1 MVQAVRSGESL
12 RGVARAFGVSMG
24 TVAAWVERA
33 SGQRIDRVVFTDR
46 KPGRA
51 WNRTPPE
58 VEQFIP
64 IARSRLRE
72 SSVLGEYGPDAIGLA
87 LSEEPAIAQVPSA
100 GDHSPGAGALGCAR
114 WHASAAAAGAPQRVV
129 SAPSRPRAG
138 RARQFRLHRGLEDR
152 RGPLLSVLTGTSLH
166 GALPDAW
173 ILERPSAKATL
184 EALTERWQ
192 VQGLPTY
199 AQFDNETIFQGAH
212 QFADAIGRVSRL
224 CLALKVIPVFAPP
237 REPGFQNAIE
247 GFNALWQSKV
257 WQRHHC
263 PDVASLVALSQRYI
277 AAYRAKT
284 APKRESAPHRHVF
297 PKRFALDLN
306 VPLQGTMI
314 FVRRSDD
321 KGNVHLLGR
330 PARWTDVGR
339 IDSCAARWTLPIT
352 ASDSSPYGD
361 VTRIRTPSFASRLTT
376 VPINLSKA
384 NHECSVTL
392 RLCHVDVKKA
402 LGNAETYPATS
413 RIVTRPPRHTFPPT
427 RGALP
432 AREAHRRSALYC
444 EVAHQ
449 STIR

>member
-33 SGQRIDRVVFTDR
+33 SGERIDRVVFTDR

-58 VEQFIP
+58 VEQFIL

-87 LSEEPAIAQVPSA
+87 LSEEPAIAQVPSRA
-100 GDHSPGAGALGCAR
+100 TIHRVLERLGALDGTHRRRRPAPPKGWYLPDLAR
-114 WHASAAAAGAPQRVV
+114 GQAELDS
-129 SAPSRPRAG
+129 
-138 RARQFRLHRGLEDR
+138 FDFIEDLKIA

-199 AQFDNETIFQGAH
+199 AQFDNDTIFQGAH

-321 KGNVHLLGR
+321 KGNVHLLGTAYPVDR
-330 PARWTDVGR
+330 RWLHRLVRCEVDFTHHR
-339 IDSCAARWTLPIT
+339 IRFFALRRRDPDRHPLLRE
-352 ASDSSPYGD
+352 SPY
-361 VTRIRTPSFASRLTT
+361 
-376 VPINLSKA
+376 
-384 NHECSVTL
+384 H
-392 RLCHVDVKKA
+392 
-402 LGNAETYPATS
+402 
-413 RIVTRPPRHTFPPT
+413 RPNKPFQGQP
-427 RGALP
+427 
-432 AREAHRRSALYC
+432 
-444 EVAHQ
+444 
-449 STIR
+449 